1 VTDVG
6 RELTDLL
13 VDEHA
18 AVYAYGVLGARL
30 GTSERRTARAAF
42 EAHRAARD
50 GLRALLEQRGL
61 DAPSPAAAY
70 DVTAA
75 TVPEARA
82 LAVRVEEQLG
92 VRWRDLVATTDE
104 VALRR
109 LAVQRLQEC
118 AVRAVVW
125 RRAQGLPPT
134 VPFPG
139 LVVPTWPGPTPS

>member
-1 VTDVG
+1 VTDV
-6 RELTDLL
+6 RQHLVDLL

-18 AVYAYGVLGARL
+18 AVYAYGLVGAHLGPA
-30 GTSERRTARAAF
+30 ERRVARAAF

-50 GLRALLEQRGL
+50 GLRVLVEQRHGSPP
-61 DAPSPAAAY
+61 APAATY
-70 DVTAA
+70 DVTVS
-75 TVPEARA
+75 TVAGARA

-104 VALRR
+104 TALRR

-118 AVRAVVW
+118 AVRAALW
-125 RRAQGLPPT
+125 RRAQGVTPA

-139 LVVPTWPGPTPS
+139 WVPPSEPGSTRG

>member
-1 VTDVG
+1 MTDVG
-6 RELTDLL
+6 QQLVALL

-18 AVYAYGVLGARL
+18 AVYAYGLVGAHL
-30 GTSERRTARAAF
+30 GTRERRVARAAF

-50 GLRALLEQRGL
+50 GLRVLVEKRHGS
-61 DAPSPAAAY
+61 PPPPAATY
-70 DVTAA
+70 DVAVRTAA
-75 TVPEARA
+75 EARA

-104 VALRR
+104 AALRQ

-118 AVRAVVW
+118 AVRAALW
-125 RRAQGLPPT
+125 RRAQGVAPI

-139 LVVPTWPGPTPS
+139 WVPPSEPGSTPG